1 MFKKLFLSL
10 IVLLTSCNSENK
22 SEKSFYP
29 GQFWLD
35 NNGVHINA
43 HGGGILYHQNKY
55 FWYGEHKVEG
65 EIGNTAQVGV
75 HLYTSNNLYD
85 WKDEGIVLKVNDK
98 DPSSDIYKGCILE
111 RPKVI

>member
-1 MFKKLFLSL
+1 MIRKLFFSFL
-10 IVLLTSCNSENK
+10 ILFTSCNTENK

-55 FWYGEHKVEG
+55 FW
-65 EIGNTAQVGV
+65 
-75 HLYTSNNLYD
+75 
-85 WKDEGIVLKVNDK
+85 
-98 DPSSDIYKGCILE
+98 
-111 RPKVI
+111 